1 MKKGGSGFFA
11 VALLAVVG
19 VIVYSVKNIINTA
32 KNLSYK
38 ITRLGI
44 YQLASG
50 GNLVFR
56 VRIKFTNAENTPLT
70 VQSINLAAYLNS
82 ITTTSQNGDVIVQS
96 EGDYLATLKDDNGF
110 VIAANA
116 DTTKDFYISV
126 SWADLGKLLL
136 FNVVDIINFINN
148 NNFNQMLQALISK
161 PILIKGN
168 VKAEGFKFPI
178 TTLLTV
184 TDDR

>member
-19 VIVYSVKNIINTA
+19 VVVYSIKNIINTA

-38 ITRLGI
+38 ITRFGI
-44 YQLASG
+44 YQLVNG

-82 ITTTSQNGDVIVQS
+82 ITTTTQNGDVVVQS

-178 TTLLTV
+178 TTLLNV

>member
-19 VIVYSVKNIINTA
+19 VVVYSIKNIINTA

-38 ITRLGI
+38 ITRFGI
-44 YQLASG
+44 YQLVNG

-82 ITTTSQNGDVIVQS
+82 ITTTSQNGDVIVRS
-96 EGDYLATLKDDNGF
+96 EGDYLATLKDDTGF

-148 NNFNQMLQALISK
+148 NNFNQMVQALMSK

-178 TTLLTV
+178 TTLLNV